1 MFTAIFLLMVLPV
14 FAEEPTEFGIP
25 EVGTELNGFKVV
37 EISRWGKYDTAVVK
51 LEHEKTKSVLYW
63 LANDNIDRSYMMAF
77 RTPINDN
84 TGMPHV
90 FEHATLG
97 GNDKYPGAN
106 TFFEMSAKTSNTFLN
121 AMTGQFYTMYPMA
134 STSEDQLYQYVD
146 YYMNGLTHPLAIEN
160 PYAMMREAYRYELDD
175 PEGQINLQGVVYSE
189 MLGALSQSRWAN
201 YNYNRMIWP
210 GSYVTTVSGGDP
222 LYIPDLTLE
231 ALREFHET
239 YYHPSNATMYLT
251 GDLDLPRFL
260 ELLDNDFL
268 SQFDYKEVAIEDTN
282 YKPLEPGYYDQ
293 TFQYAVETGT
303 PTEKAAIIRYGQ
315 PFEIN
320 DYNDMEVL
328 DYVCNYMNDESSPL
342 QRMARE
348 KLPEASISMSTSWDP
363 EGKVALVFAATSI
376 DETEKETFKTICDDA
391 LAALLKD
398 GVNEEVL
405 NAMLVRNQFD
415 ELMSLDSSSVYLD
428 LSQNMAVYW
437 SIFGDRDAWK
447 NAADFEANFKELVTV
462 DNLNET
468 ARKYWSN
475 LDTAVVAVTVPAPGL
490 KEENDAALRAKL
502 DEMKAAMSEEEVN
515 ALVEQTKAYHQ
526 FIEESNAITMPESLN
541 ALSVENLPEEI
552 SYKKASE
559 TNIGGI
565 RVITSEIESPLIRV
579 SLRTDTSAV
588 PFEDLFDF
596 IEYTSLLGRLGTD
609 LYTRE
614 ELPAK
619 MANVSMA
626 MTMFND
632 NFQNRETRKM
642 ENYFEASWFALPE
655 TLEDSFALLE
665 EILWNTDF
673 SDYDFIRA
681 DAAQNYATNQMH
693 MDSNGLAYSIQA
705 AASQYSDMAKYRY
718 YTNTEA
724 QMDYWNKLSKY
735 TDAEMDVL
743 VAKFY
748 IFRDM
753 ILNKNNAILTV
764 VGNSENI
771 MRSAA
776 LGYNLINN
784 FSDSVYEPVDL
795 AASINAVPLH
805 TAIVSGGNVVYN
817 IAAADFTKFGFDMD
831 DGGLRVVEKIVD
843 DKLLYPELRVKNSAY
858 GGYTFVTADY
868 ITGMYS
874 YRDPKVSETFGAYE
888 TAGDF
893 LRNLEI
899 SESELAG
906 YITSVYGDLTTP
918 IGFFSAA
925 MSGVSDQVIGFD
937 SYESTMRKIRDI
949 KAFTPEDIKKYVD
962 LYDFIGSKE
971 AARATAGGKSMIEAN
986 VELYD
991 YINYNLMNT
1000 DTAAEQPAAETT
1012 AAEST
1017 AETPAAAEP
1026 AAGSDEELL
1035 AVIAELSPEEIEAM
1049 LANMDENDLRSLV
1062 DYVID
1067 QFTDENGNVDQEKVY
1082 ELVGSFM
1089 NDNWSEA
1096 EISEM
1101 LEGLSVTDLS
1111 KYISDEATLNSW
1123 NSLWDSLTSQ
1133 LSQENVGGWLQNV
1146 FSDAMGSDGTSDTGS
1161 SGNDLMSLVEG
1172 LFGAF
1177 GARSGY

>member
-1 MFTAIFLLMVLPV
+1 MKRYLFLAILAVLAVMVLPV
-14 FAEEPTEFGIP
+14 FAAEPTEFGIP

-37 EISRWGKYDTAVVK
+37 DVSRWKKYDTAVVK

-97 GNDKYPGAN
+97 GNEKYPGAN

-121 AMTGQFYTMYPMA
+121 ALTGQFYTMYPMA

-189 MLGALSQSRWAN
+189 MLGALSQSRWAS

-222 LYIPDLTLE
+222 LYIPDLTIE

-260 ELLDNDFL
+260 ELLDKDFL
-268 SQFDYKEVAIEDTN
+268 SQFDYKELVIDDPN

-315 PFEIN
+315 PFAIS

-348 KLPEASISMSTSWDP
+348 KLPEANISMATSWDP
-363 EGKVALVFAATSI
+363 DGKVALVFSASSI
-376 DETEKETFKTICDDA
+376 DEADKETFKTICDDA
-391 LAALLKD
+391 LAVLLKE

-428 LSQNMAVYW
+428 LSQNMATFW
-437 SIFGDRDAWK
+437 AIFGDRDAWK
-447 NAADFEANFKELVTV
+447 KSADFEANLKDFVTV
-462 DNLNET
+462 ENLNET
-468 ARKYWSN
+468 ARKYWTE
-475 LDTAVVAVTVPAPGL
+475 LDTAVMATTVPAPGL

-526 FIEESNAITMPESLN
+526 FVEESNAITMPDSLN
-541 ALSVENLPEEI
+541 ALSVETLPEEM

-559 TNIGGI
+559 TNIGGV
-565 RVITSEIESPLIRV
+565 RVVTSEIESPLIRV
-579 SLRTDTSAV
+579 SIRTDTSAV

-596 IEYTSLLGRLGTD
+596 IEYTSLLGRLGTE

-619 MANVSMA
+619 MANVSLG
-626 MTMFND
+626 MTMYSENS
-632 NFQNRETRKM
+632 QNRETR
-642 ENYFEASWFALPE
+642 ELDNYFLASWFALPE
-655 TLEDSFALLE
+655 TLEESFALLE
-665 EILWNTDF
+665 EILYNTDF
-673 SDYDFIRA
+673 SDYDFIRS

-693 MDSNGLAYSIQA
+693 MDSNGLAFGVQA
-705 AASQYSDMAKYRY
+705 VASQYSDLAKLKY

-724 QMDYWNKLSKY
+724 LMNYWNKLSKY
-735 TDAEMDVL
+735 SDAEMDAM
-743 VAKFY
+743 VAKFEG
-748 IFRDM
+748 FRDM
-753 ILNKNNAILTV
+753 ILNKNKVVLTAM
-764 VGNSENI
+764 GNSENI
-771 MRSAA
+771 MRSAV
-776 LGYNLINN
+776 LGYNLICK
-784 FSDSVYEPVDL
+784 FSDAVYEPVDY
-795 AASINAVPLH
+795 AAAIDALPLH
-805 TAIVSGGNVVYN
+805 TAIVTGGNVAFN
-817 IAAADFTKFGFDMD
+817 LAAADFTKFGFDLD
-831 DGGLRVVEKIVD
+831 DGGLRVVEKLVD

-858 GGYTFVTADY
+858 GGYTFVTSDY
-868 ITGMYS
+868 VTGMYS
-874 YRDPKVSETFGAYE
+874 YRDPKVAETFGVYE
-888 TAGDF
+888 TTGDF

-899 SESELAG
+899 SETELAG
-906 YITSVYGDLTTP
+906 YITSVYGDLTAP
-918 IGFFSAA
+918 IGPISAA
-925 MSGVSDQVIGFD
+925 MSGISDQVIGFD

-949 KAFTPEDIKKYVD
+949 KAFTPEDIVKYAD
-962 LYDFIGSKE
+962 LYDFIGSKD
-971 AARATAGGKSMIEAN
+971 APRATAGAKSMIEAN
-986 VELYD
+986 AGLYD
-991 YINYNLMNT
+991 YINYELMNS
-1000 DTAAEQPAAETT
+1000 DTVSEEAPAEGA
-1012 AAEST
+1012 
-1017 AETPAAAEP
+1017 
-1026 AAGSDEELL
+1026 AAGSDEEL
-1035 AVIAELSPEEIEAM
+1035 IAAISELTPEDIEAM
-1049 LANMDENDLRSLV
+1049 LANMDENDLQSLV
-1062 DYVID
+1062 SYVMDY
-1067 QFTDENGNVDQEKVY
+1067 FTDENGNVDQQKVFD
-1082 ELVGSFM
+1082 LVGSFM
-1089 NDNWSEA
+1089 NEKWSDAEVSAAVENLDPADGEA
-1096 EISEM
+1096 AVQDLETVSQWESIFDTFMSGLNGESLESWMENAVTEM
-1101 LEGLSVTDLS
+1101 YEQDEAAADLFQTGLSNL
-1111 KYISDEATLNSW
+1111 
-1123 NSLWDSLTSQ
+1123 
-1133 LSQENVGGWLQNV
+1133 LQ
-1146 FSDAMGSDGTSDTGS
+1146 GI
-1161 SGNDLMSLVEG
+1161 
-1172 LFGAF
+1172 FGAYVT
-1177 GARSGY
+1177 GLY